1 MKILEKL
8 RINYEYAELV
18 PQLSEASYRELEK
31 SIEENGSQYLLLQL
45 CYNVQVIM
53 YK

>member
-8 RINYEYAELV
+8 RINYEYAEV
-18 PQLSEASYRELEK
+18 PQLSEASYRELKK

-45 CYNVQVIM
+45 CYNVQMRKNV
-53 YK
+53 